1 MENVPDILKKSD
13 YEQNIEPNFVILID
27 KYKHRLQIRIKWI
40 IMSISASEYFDEV
53 VNIIL
58 TDFKGFLSKW
68 KNKSSVAIERGV
80 VNIVEFAE
88 FHNMTVSYLSCSKTL
103 ISEKFYYGQAAL
115 MYKGTKNLLDE
126 IKELHRSKTNI
137 IQIELKMDLI
147 TRSCK
152 IEKIVKY

>member
-68 KNKSSVAIERGV
+68 KNKSSMGIERS
-80 VNIVEFAE
+80 IVEFAE
-88 FHNMTVSYLSCSKTL
+88 FHNMTVSYLNCSGTL
-103 ISEKFYYGQAAL
+103 ISEKSYPSQTVF

-126 IKELHRSKTNI
+126 IKELHRLKTNI